1 MTSVPAPSSAPVVDA
16 AAGDAAAVDAAAVDD
31 GCKVELHEDLGW
43 ALGAV
48 FRAYVKATNVVM
60 AEVPGG
66 PRGYQV
72 LAAAVQRRSGTQL
85 ALAQHL
91 GIDRTVMTYLLDDI
105 ERAELIERRPD
116 PADRRARQVVVT
128 GKGEALVEEL
138 QQGLRRA
145 EEHVL
150 GGLFGDDRERFRT
163 LLRTVAERVDARD
176 PIHSACDA
184 VETLEESRAPKPRRR
199 SRRP

>member
-1 MTSVPAPSSAPVVDA
+1 MTSVPAPSSAPAAEPVV
-16 AAGDAAAVDAAAVDD
+16 GDAAADD

-72 LAAAVQRRSGTQL
+72 LAGAVQRRSGTQL

-105 ERAELIERRPD
+105 ERAGLIQRRPD

-138 QQGLRRA
+138 QQELRRA

-150 GGLFGDDRERFRT
+150 GGLFGDDRETFRA
-163 LLRTVAERVDARD
+163 LLRTVAERIDARD

-184 VETLEESRAPKPRRR
+184 VETLEEAQAPKPRRR
-199 SRRP
+199 GRRP